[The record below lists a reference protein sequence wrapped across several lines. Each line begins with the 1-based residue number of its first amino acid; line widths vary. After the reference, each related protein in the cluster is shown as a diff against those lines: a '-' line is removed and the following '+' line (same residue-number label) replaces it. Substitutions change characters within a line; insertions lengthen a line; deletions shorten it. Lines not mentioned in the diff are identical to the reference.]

1 MTFAINFVILLGHVE
16 LSEEIKRNHRVNVYD
31 NGEQHHSK
39 HQLFPVMRNRL
50 QNGAQS
56 LETHSNVQQM
66 GGEEKVVEIA
76 QNWKHKVP

>member
-76 QNWKHKVP
+76 QN